1 MPQYSQFGQDV
12 FVYDNFFENKRNGI
26 FVDIGAHDGITLSNT
41 YMFEKTFGWHGW
53 CFEPNPTVFSKLIT
67 NRNCECHEIAID
79 DYDGIGDF
87 KIVTGYAEMLS
98 GLQNNYNDQHLN
110 RIHHEIHQYGGM
122 EETLEVHV
130 CTLKSVL
137 HKDTVID
144 YLSIDTEG
152 GELKI
157 ILDILKTFRPKII
170 SMEANYPSEVA
181 LAISSLSKNK
191 YSLVKQMD
199 VDLIFKRDDL

>member
-1 MPQYSQFGQDV
+1 MSQYSQFGQDV
-12 FVYDNFFENKRNGI
+12 FLGAFFENKRNGI

-41 YMFEKTFGWHGW
+41 YMFEKTLGWQGW
-53 CFEPNPTVFSKLIT
+53 CFEPNPAVFRKLIE
-67 NRNCECHEIAID
+67 NRTCECHEIAIG
-79 DYDGIGDF
+79 DYDGVGDF

-98 GLQNNYNDQHLN
+98 GLQSNYNNQHLH
-110 RIHHEIHQYGGM
+110 RIKNEINQFGGM
-122 EETLEVHV
+122 EENLEVPV

-137 HKDTVID
+137 HKSTEID

-170 SMEANYPSEVA
+170 SMEANYRDEIETATYA
-181 LAISSLSKNK
+181 LLEKK
-191 YSLVKQMD
+191 YSLIKQLD

>member
-12 FVYDNFFENKRNGI
+12 FVYDNFFENKRNGT
-26 FVDIGAHDGITLSNT
+26 FVDIGAHDGVTLSNT
-41 YMFEKTFGWHGW
+41 YMFEKNFGWKGW
-53 CFEPNPTVFSKLIT
+53 CFEPNPVVFEKLIT
-67 NRNCECHEIAID
+67 NRTCECHEIAID
-79 DYDGIGDF
+79 DYDGIGEF

-98 GLQNNYNDQHLN
+98 GLQNNYNEQHLN
-110 RIHHEIHQYGGM
+110 RIKHEINQFGGM
-122 EETLEVHV
+122 EETLEVPV

-137 HKDTVID
+137 HKDTEID

>member
-12 FVYDNFFENKRNGI
+12 FLADFFQQKRKGI

-41 YMFEKTFGWHGW
+41 YMFEKILGWHGW
-53 CFEPNPTVFSKLIT
+53 CFEPNPAVFQKLIK
-67 NRNCECHEIAID
+67 NRSCECHEIAIG
-79 DYDGIGDF
+79 DYDGMGDF

-98 GLQNNYNDQHLN
+98 GLQDNYSNQHLN
-110 RIHHEIHQYGGM
+110 RIKNEINQFGGI
-122 EETLEVHV
+122 EENLEVHV

-137 HKDTVID
+137 HKDTEID

-157 ILDILKTFRPKII
+157 ILDILKTFKPKII
-170 SMEANYPSEVA
+170 SMEANYRDEIDA
-181 LAISSLSKNK
+181 ATTAMLENK
-191 YSLVKQMD
+191 YSLINQLD